1 MTDKREPM
9 QLPNDQNASG
19 RTFGEEELSLLR
31 EVLDGGHLN
40 STGGFAVRGFEAKF
54 AQAVGTA
61 HCRTVTSG
69 TAAVHAAIAAV
80 DPEPGDEIIS
90 TPITDMGAIV
100 PIIYQTA
107 IPIFA
112 DVDPETYNVTAETIE
127 ARITRRTRAVIVTH
141 LFGNPCDMD
150 PILALC
156 ARKGVPVIEDA
167 AQAYGATY
175 KGKPVG
181 GIGEIG
187 CFSLQ
192 QGKQMTTGEGGIVVT
207 NDDRHE
213 RRMRL
218 FIDKAWGYG
227 DPAPDHYFLAPNYRM
242 TELQGAVATAQLARL
257 PAMVAQRQ
265 AMAARLAAAIEGL
278 PGVSAPKIT
287 EGATHTYWKFP
298 LRIDEAVIKGGSDA
312 FSARMKEAGV
322 WSAPRYIR
330 KPAFECQVL
339 KEKRTFGRSGF
350 PFMGPHM
357 QGRHPVSYRPED
369 FPGTYAALRG
379 VVVLPI
385 NEKYQEEH
393 VDYVAD
399 AIKVSADDLAKG

>member
-1 MTDKREPM
+1 MSDKM
-9 QLPNDQNASG
+9 QLPNDQNNTG
-19 RTFGEEELSLLR
+19 RSMGEEELALLR
-31 EVLDGGHLN
+31 EVLDSGHLN
-40 STGGFAVRGFEAKF
+40 CTGGTVVREFERRFAES
-54 AQAVGTA
+54 VGTD

-69 TAAVHAAIAAV
+69 TAACHAAIAAV
-80 DPEPGDEIIS
+80 DPEPGDEIIT

-127 ARITRRTRAVIVTH
+127 PLINRRTKAVMVTH

-150 PILALC
+150 PILSLC
-156 ARKGVPVIEDA
+156 AAKGVPVIEDA

-175 KGKPVG
+175 KGRSVG
-181 GIGEIG
+181 SLGEIG

-192 QGKQMTTGEGGIVVT
+192 QGKQMTSGEGGMVVT
-207 NDDRHE
+207 SDARHE

-242 TELQGAVATAQLARL
+242 TELQGAVAAAQLTKL
-257 PAMVAQRQ
+257 PAMLKQRQ
-265 AMAARLAAAIEGL
+265 AMASRLAEAIQGL

-287 EGATHTYWKFP
+287 EGSTHTYWKFP

-350 PFMGPHM
+350 PFVGPHM
-357 QGRHPVSYRPED
+357 EGRTVAYDPAQY
-369 FPGTYAALRG
+369 PGTYEALRG

-385 NEKYQEEH
+385 NEKYQPEH
-393 VDYVAD
+393 VDYVAA
-399 AIKVSADDLAKG
+399 AITESAADLS

>member
-1 MTDKREPM
+1 MSDKM
-9 QLPNDQNASG
+9 QLPNDQNNTG
-19 RTFGEEELSLLR
+19 RSMGEEELALLR
-31 EVLDGGHLN
+31 EVLDSGHLN
-40 STGGFAVRGFEAKF
+40 CTGGTVVREFERRFAE
-54 AQAVGTA
+54 AVGTA

-69 TAAVHAAIAAV
+69 TAACHAAIAAV
-80 DPEPGDEIIS
+80 DPEPGDEIVT

-107 IPIFA
+107 IPVFA
-112 DVDPETYNVTAETIE
+112 DVDPETYNVTAETI
-127 ARITRRTRAVIVTH
+127 APHINRRTKAVMVTH

-156 ARKGVPVIEDA
+156 QAKGVPVIEDA

-175 KGKPVG
+175 KGKNVG

-187 CFSLQ
+187 AFSLQ
-192 QGKQMTTGEGGIVVT
+192 QGKQMTTGEGGMVVT
-207 NDDRHE
+207 DDPRHE

-242 TELQGAVATAQLARL
+242 TELQGAVATAQLGKL
-257 PAMVAQRQ
+257 PGMLEQRT
-265 AMAARLAAAIEGL
+265 AMAARLAEAIKGID
-278 PGVSAPKIT
+278 GVSAPKIT
-287 EGATHTYWKFP
+287 EGATHTYWKFA
-298 LRIDEAVIKGGSDA
+298 LRIDDSVISGGSDA

-339 KEKRTFGRSGF
+339 KEKRTFGASGF
-350 PFMGPHM
+350 PFVGPHM
-357 QGRHPVSYRPED
+357 AGRHPISYKPED
-369 FPGTYAALRG
+369 YPGTYEALRG

-385 NEKYQEEH
+385 NEKYQPEH

-399 AIKVSADDLAKG
+399 AIKTSAADLKR